1 VAQQICSIGF
11 SDAEDFFTQIKDE
24 LEHEAG
30 MLKSLHLVENG
41 RRNKGRELSRHLL
54 QGYLNNCG
62 EGDIGSE
69 VITSANLKLTHKRF
83 MSRKIQTFFGTVVL
97 HRVGYSTRGHPSIYP
112 MDAFLKLPSS
122 SFSYPLQKFLISEVA
137 KGSIEEALQL
147 LHEVTNVTISK
158 GKAMALIQ
166 NSASDFDSFYEA
178 KGSPTTAQNCP
189 IMVLTTDGKGIVMRP
204 EGLREATKKRRLRI
218 ETKHKTRLSKG
229 EKRNAKRMAQVAAIY
244 YVDRFIR
251 HPKDVY
257 DEYYRREANL
267 RRPKPVAKRLWAS
280 VEKEAAEIIDNLVN
294 QAVKRDA
301 EQKKEWVVLVD
312 GQNYQIDQIKAALQ
326 RQQVQATIVLDIIHV
341 IEYLWKAAH
350 QFFEEGSLS
359 CERWV
364 ESKLQ
369 LILEKGGCKTAGS
382 IRMSATKRL
391 PKDKKKIVEKTA
403 NYVAERAE
411 YTNYCYYLKK
421 GYPIGTGVIEG
432 TCRFLVKDR
441 MDITGARW
449 GLAGA
454 EAVLKL
460 RSILKSQDLDEY
472 WDYHLL
478 QEYQRNHLT
487 KFSNLPEILRS
498 LS

>member
-1 VAQQICSIGF
+1 MAQQICSIGF

-41 RRNKGRELSRHLL
+41 LRNKGRELSRHLL

-341 IEYLWKAAH
+341 IEY
-350 QFFEEGSLS
+350 
-359 CERWV
+359 
-364 ESKLQ
+364 
-369 LILEKGGCKTAGS
+369 
-382 IRMSATKRL
+382 
-391 PKDKKKIVEKTA
+391 
-403 NYVAERAE
+403 
-411 YTNYCYYLKK
+411 
-421 GYPIGTGVIEG
+421 
-432 TCRFLVKDR
+432 
-441 MDITGARW
+441 
-449 GLAGA
+449 
-454 EAVLKL
+454 
-460 RSILKSQDLDEY
+460 
-472 WDYHLL
+472 
-478 QEYQRNHLT
+478 
-487 KFSNLPEILRS
+487 
-498 LS
+498 